1 LIEPIKEDVMSERVS
16 NEELVQKAVIAT
28 DAIAA
33 AGKLNPAQADKFID
47 YVVDES
53 VLKNNARVE
62 RFRNETL
69 EIDKIGIGRRVA
81 LPKAEAADPGLRR
94 GIETSKIIL
103 EPRAVAVP
111 FEISD
116 EFLETNLEGAALA
129 DKIVQLMARQF
140 ANDLEELYLLA
151 DVLGPSIVESDYRS
165 GGSTTQHVK
174 DEYLGLLPTPG
185 GWLRRADSGHVVDH
199 AGANVGLTVF
209 GAMLRNLPQKFRRNK
224 AALRFFIAPDLAQL
238 YVEKLSTRA
247 TGLGD
252 ASAAGASHKPYGVQ
266 LVEVPL
272 LQFLPKVVEHIVL
285 SGAGAHNLRY
295 KPVQNEVVTPVAL
308 AGTPTTPYVE
318 GSDYDMDY
326 ANGTITRNGL
336 ADPTTVKIT
345 YEANPQVLLTHMSNF
360 IVGIGR
366 DIKIEKDRDIYKG
379 VWSYMVTAKV
389 AVQFEEADAL
399 VKGVNIGQGV

>member
-1 LIEPIKEDVMSERVS
+1 MPERVS
-16 NEELVQKAVIAT
+16 NEELVQKALIETGALS
-28 DAIAA
+28 A

-94 GIETSKIIL
+94 GIETSKIVL
-103 EPRAVAVP
+103 EPRTVAVP
-111 FEISD
+111 FEVSD
-116 EFLETNLEGAALA
+116 EFLEINLEGQALA

-140 ANDLEELYLLA
+140 SNDLEELYLFA
-151 DVLGPSIVESDYRS
+151 DSLGPSIVESDYRS
-165 GGSTTQHVK
+165 GGSATQHVK
-174 DEYLGLLPTPG
+174 DEYLGLLPSPG

-199 AGANVGLTVF
+199 EGANIGLSVF
-209 GAMLRNLPQKFRRNK
+209 GKMLRNMPQKFRRNK
-224 AALRFFIAPDLAQL
+224 AALRFFIAPDLSQL

-252 ASAAGASHKPYGVQ
+252 ASAAGADHRPYGVQ

-272 LQFLPKVVEHIVL
+272 FSFLPKVVEHVTLTNEDPI
-285 SGAGAHNLRY
+285 ALRY
-295 KPVQNEVVTPVAL
+295 KPVQNEVVTPSDL

-318 GSDYDMDY
+318 GTDYNMDY
-326 ANGTITRNGL
+326 ANGTIARDAGGSL
-336 ADPTTVKIT
+336 PTPVTVKIT
-345 YEANPQVLLTHMSNF
+345 YEANPQLLLTHQSNF
-360 IVGIGR
+360 VLGIGR
-366 DIKIEKDRDIYKG
+366 DIKIEKDRDIYRG

-389 AVQFEEADAL
+389 AAQFEETDAL

>member
-1 LIEPIKEDVMSERVS
+1 MSERVS
-16 NEELVQKAVIAT
+16 NEELVQKALIETGALST
-28 DAIAA
+28 S
-33 AGKLNPAQADKFID
+33 GKLNPAQADKFID

-94 GIETSKIIL
+94 GIETSKIVL
-103 EPRAVAVP
+103 EPRTVGVP

-116 EFLETNLEGAALA
+116 EFLEINLEGQALA

-140 ANDLEELYLLA
+140 SNDLEELYLFA
-151 DVLGPSIVESDYRS
+151 DNLGPSIVESDYRS

-174 DEYLGLLPTPG
+174 DAYLGLLPSPG

-199 AGANVGLTVF
+199 EGANVGLSVF
-209 GAMLRNLPQKFRRNK
+209 GKMIRNMPQKFRRNK
-224 AALRFFIAPDLAQL
+224 AALRFFIAPDLEQL

-252 ASAAGASHKPYGVQ
+252 SSAAGGSHKPYGIQ
-266 LVEVPL
+266 LVPVPL
-272 LQFLPKVVEHIVL
+272 FSFLPKVVEHITL
-285 SGAGAHNLRY
+285 TGASAIPLRY
-295 KPVQNEVVTPVAL
+295 KPIQNEVVTP
-308 AGTPTTPYVE
+308 AGLGNTPTTPYTE
-318 GSDYDMDY
+318 GVDYDIDY

-336 ADPTTVKIT
+336 GDPTDVKIT
-345 YEANPQVLLTHMSNF
+345 YEANPQVLLTHQSNF

-366 DIKIEKDRDIYKG
+366 DIKIEKDRDIYRG
-379 VWSYMVTAKV
+379 VWSWMITAKV
-389 AVQFEEADAL
+389 AVQFEETDAV
-399 VKGVNIGQGV
+399 VKGVNVGQGV